1 MCRWASEDLTAM
13 PKRAAQAFLLCASV
27 VVAVSLR
34 PAAEA
39 QKYKP
44 DDPVPPGAKGQVT
57 TLQGQVTNLVGLSL
71 AVGGKVDSLNATLKD
86 LGARTTDTEIQID
99 LASDLMFD
107 FDKADLRPT
116 AIPSL
121 QKVVTVMRAYPAY
134 PCTIGG
140 HTDGK
145 GDKAYNQKLSERRAD
160 SVKTWLVAHGAS
172 NPITARG
179 FGDTKPIAPNKKPDG
194 SDDPE
199 GRQKNRRVEITL
211 HKS

>member
-1 MCRWASEDLTAM
+1 MRKRTAHT
-13 PKRAAQAFLLCASV
+13 FLLCAAIV
-27 VVAVSLR
+27 GAASLR

-39 QKYKP
+39 QKYKV
-44 DDPVPPGAKGQVT
+44 DDPVPPGATGKVT
-57 TLQGQVTNLVGLSL
+57 TLQATVTNLVGLSL
-71 AVGGKVDSLNATLKD
+71 AVGGKVDSLNAALKD

-99 LASDLMFD
+99 LASDVMFD
-107 FDKADLRPT
+107 FDKSDLRST

-160 SVKTWLVAHGAS
+160 SVKTWLVTHGAS

-179 FGDTKPIAPNKKPDG
+179 FGDAKPIAPNKKPDG
-194 SDDPE
+194 SDDPV

>member
-1 MCRWASEDLTAM
+1 
-13 PKRAAQAFLLCASV
+13 
-27 VVAVSLR
+27 
-34 PAAEA
+34 
-39 QKYKP
+39 
-44 DDPVPPGAKGQVT
+44 VT
-57 TLQGQVTNLVGLSL
+57 TLQATATNLVGLSL
-71 AVGGKVDSLNATLKD
+71 AVGGRVDSLNAALKD

-99 LASDLMFD
+99 LASDVMFD
-107 FDKADLRPT
+107 FDKATLRPT
-116 AIPSL
+116 ALPSL
-121 QKVVTVMRAYPAY
+121 QKVVTVMHAYPAY
-134 PCTIGG
+134 TCTIGG

-179 FGDTKPIAPNKKPDG
+179 FGETKPIAPNKKPDG
-194 SDDPE
+194 SDDPV

>member
-1 MCRWASEDLTAM
+1 MRKQSAH
-13 PKRAAQAFLLCASV
+13 AFLLSASM
-27 VVAVSLR
+27 VVAVCVP

-44 DDPVPPGAKGQVT
+44 DDPVPPGARGQVT
-57 TLQGQVTNLVGLSL
+57 TLQGTVTNIVGLSL
-71 AVGGKVDSLNATLKD
+71 AVGGKVDSLNAALKD

-99 LASDLMFD
+99 LASDVMFD
-107 FDKADLRPT
+107 FDKANLRP
-116 AIPSL
+116 AAVPSL

-134 PCTIGG
+134 ACAIGG

-145 GDKAYNQKLSERRAD
+145 GDKTYNQKLSERRAD
-160 SVKTWLVAHGAS
+160 SVKTWLVAHGAA

-194 SDDPE
+194 SDDPD

-211 HKS
+211 HRS

>member
-1 MCRWASEDLTAM
+1 VTRNRTG
-13 PKRAAQAFLLCASV
+13 RALLLCASV
-27 VVAVSLR
+27 AAAVCLR

-39 QKYKP
+39 QKYKLE
-44 DDPVPPGAKGQVT
+44 DPVPPGATGKVT
-57 TLQGQVTNLVGLSL
+57 TLQGQVTQLVGLSL
-71 AVGGKVDSLNATLKD
+71 AVGGKVDSLDAALKD
-86 LGARTTDTEIQID
+86 LGARTTDTEIRID
-99 LASDLMFD
+99 LASDVMFD
-107 FDKADLRPT
+107 FDKADLRST

-121 QKVVTVMRAYPAY
+121 QKVVTVMRSYPAR

-145 GDKAYNQKLSERRAD
+145 GDKVYNQKLSERRAD

-179 FGDTKPIAPNKKPDG
+179 FGDTKPIAPDKKPNG

>member
-1 MCRWASEDLTAM
+1 MR
-13 PKRAAQAFLLCASV
+13 KRAGRGLLLCASV
-27 VVAVSLR
+27 AVAVSLR
-34 PAAEA
+34 PSAEA

-57 TLQGQVTNLVGLSL
+57 TLQRQVTNLQGQVTNLVGLSL
-71 AVGGKVDSLNATLKD
+71 AVGGKVDSLNAALKD

-99 LASDLMFD
+99 LASDVMFD
-107 FDKADLRPT
+107 FDKADLRPA

-121 QKVVTVMRAYPAY
+121 RKVVTVMRAYPAY
-134 PCTIGG
+134 HCTIGG

-145 GDKAYNQKLSERRAD
+145 GEKAYNQKLSERRAD
-160 SVKTWLVAHGAS
+160 SVKAWLVAHGAS

-194 SDDPE
+194 SDDPD

-211 HKS
+211 RKQ

>member
-1 MCRWASEDLTAM
+1 MR
-13 PKRAAQAFLLCASV
+13 KRAAFLLCAC
-27 VVAVSLR
+27 VAVAVCLR
-34 PAAEA
+34 PTAEA
-39 QKYKP
+39 QKYKV

-57 TLQGQVTNLVGLSL
+57 TLQSTVTNLVTNLVGLSL
-71 AVGGKVDSLNATLKD
+71 AVGGKVDSLNAALKD

-99 LASDLMFD
+99 LASDVMFD
-107 FDKADLRPT
+107 FNKADLRPT

-121 QKVVTVMRAYPAY
+121 QKVVTVMRSYPAY

-172 NPITARG
+172 NPITTRG

-211 HKS
+211 HKQ